1 MRLQLILPHVV
12 PEEIHAPTVC
22 PYKGCGG
29 RRFQLHQVVE
39 KPLRDTRY
47 PTVEAQRHECLRCG
61 RTFRVYPRGVSRAQT
76 SLRVKGLAVLLYL
89 LGLSYGAVSLALE
102 ALGVYLCKSRVYD
115 AVQAAAARVPGL
127 KREQVFG
134 GLQTPALGSDL
145 TSVKVNGQWLT
156 LGLTVDDISGLV
168 LTIDDLDGEDAET
181 LQKWMEPIAAAVGA
195 QILVTDDADALKS
208 VAEELGLDQQVCKS
222 HVKRNTEALIETLQ
236 PEAVRDADGSLAA
249 IGVAP
254 EQAATDLKRLGE
266 MIRMRRPQNVDELGE
281 MHLRYMGASPP
292 GAGEKAS
299 VAYRLRLLFL
309 DRWNLWPRLTRYRTW
324 QGPHGETID
333 GTNNDSERAI
343 GWWIKERYR
352 TMRGYKRRKS
362 AVNVSRLLAWCGN
375 HLNRGGADLS
385 SLVA

>member
-1 MRLQLILPHVV
+1 MRLQLILPQVV
-12 PEEIHAPTVC
+12 PVEIHPPTVC
-22 PYKGCGG
+22 PYRGCDG
-29 RRFQLHQVVE
+29 RHFQFHQAVE

-47 PTVEAQRHECLRCG
+47 TEVEAHRYQCLRCR
-61 RTFRVYPRGVSRAQT
+61 RTFRVYPQGVTRAQT

-115 AVQAAAARVPGL
+115 TVQAVAERVPGL
-127 KREQVFG
+127 KREQVFE
-134 GLQTPALGSDL
+134 GLRTPALGADL

-156 LGLTVDDISGLV
+156 LGLTVDDLTGLV
-168 LTIDDLDGEDAET
+168 LTIDNLSGEDAET
-181 LQKWMEPIAAAVGA
+181 LRKWLDPIVKAVGA
-195 QILVTDDADALKS
+195 EILVTDDADALKS
-208 VAEELGLDQQVCKS
+208 TADEVDVDQQVCKG
-222 HVKRNTEALIETLQ
+222 HVGRNTEALVESLQ
-236 PEAVRDADGSLAA
+236 PEAIADAERSLAM

-254 EQAATDLKRLGE
+254 EQAVADLRRLDE
-266 MIRMRRPQNVDELGE
+266 LVRTRRPEDVDELAE
-281 MHLRYMGASPP
+281 MHLRYIDAAPP

-324 QGPHGETID
+324 HGPNGETID
-333 GTNNDSERAI
+333 GTNNGSERAI
-343 GWWIKERYR
+343 GWWVKERYR
-352 TMRGYKRRKS
+352 TMRGYKRVKS

-375 HLNRGGADLS
+375 YLDRGGADLS